1 MGQRTVVASAFV
13 SMGVVFG
20 AAYSFGAFFDA
31 IAADLGSDAAQTA
44 TVFSIMT
51 FSFLSLGAVTG
62 RLADRFGARPLV
74 LTAAVALG
82 AGLWAT
88 ARVESVVVGYLT
100 FGFGAGLAAAC
111 GYIPAIAAVGKKAT
125 TRQPIALGI
134 AISGIGVGTLLATPL
149 AAWMIGAFG
158 WRRAYEVLAVVG
170 AGLLLLAAVG
180 IGPRAAPTGIGASA
194 GSPALLKDRDVQAF
208 AVSGICF
215 TLALFVPFVFVPP
228 LAVAGGVDPVAA
240 SLLVGLLGG
249 GSILARLGSGPAVE
263 RLGSL
268 RTFRAC
274 FVLHAASYSLW
285 WLAGGRYGLLV
296 AFVLVHGIAYGGFV
310 AVSASVV
317 SDGFGADRLG
327 SVLGIIYAGAA
338 VGSLVGPPLAGRI
351 LDATGSLGALVVGLT
366 AAATLG
372 TIILWRVPTDAHGRL
387 ARR

>member
-1 MGQRTVVASAFV
+1 MGRRTVVASAFV

-20 AAYSFGAFFDA
+20 AAYSFGAFFAA
-31 IAADLGSDAAQTA
+31 IADELGAGSAQTA

-62 RLADRFGARPLV
+62 RLADRFGARPLI
-74 LTAAVALG
+74 LTAAGALG
-82 AGLWAT
+82 VGLWAT
-88 ARVESVVVGYLT
+88 AQVQSVVVGYLT

-111 GYIPAIAAVGKKAT
+111 GYIPAIAAVGRKVT
-125 TRQPIALGI
+125 ERQAVALGI
-134 AISGIGVGTLLATPL
+134 AISGIGVGTLIATPL
-149 AAWMIGAFG
+149 AAWLIGEFG
-158 WRRAYEVLAVVG
+158 WRRAYEVLAVAG
-170 AGLLLLAAVG
+170 AGLLVLAAVG
-180 IGPRAAPTGIGASA
+180 IGGRVPPASTA
-194 GSPALLKDRDVQAF
+194 TSTASPSLLRNRNIRIF
-208 AVSGICF
+208 AVAGICF

-228 LAVAGGVDPVAA
+228 LAVADGVDPVAA

-274 FVLHAASYSLW
+274 FVLHAASYPLW
-285 WLAGGRYGLLV
+285 WLAGGSYPLLV
-296 AFVLVHGIAYGGFV
+296 VFVLVHGIAYGGFV

-317 SDGFGADRLG
+317 SDGFGAHRLG

-338 VGSLVGPPLAGRI
+338 VGSLIGPPMAGRI
-351 LDATGSLGALVVGLT
+351 LDSTGSLGPLVIALT

-372 TIILWRVPTDAHGRL
+372 TILLWRVPIDAHGRL
-387 ARR
+387 AP